1 MNIEENKR
9 YAENERSSKARLDYV
24 NAVNSNNNKMNEL
37 MEQYSFFE
45 RYFSFEPYKEL
56 YKKTK
61 EWIEQKAKQWD
72 LTRDRGMS
80 R

>member
-37 MEQYSFFE
+37 ME
-45 RYFSFEPYKEL
+45 
-56 YKKTK
+56 
-61 EWIEQKAKQWD
+61 
-72 LTRDRGMS
+72 
-80 R
+80 